1 ILYFLFQSIV
11 QLAQGFLLGIF
22 MKTLL
27 YRVLALLVLNIVI
40 MLCDTLV
47 DMYYRSWISAVKE
60 VDIGLDG
67 GCDKPLRLA
76 DMLLYSW
83 EGGLDVCVDLTGS
96 SPLTQT
102 EMDNFVPGC
111 AVIDDAQCKR
121 VKYMP
126 ICAAIGYEFLPFSFS
141 FLGELEEDAV
151 TFF

>member
-1 ILYFLFQSIV
+1 
-11 QLAQGFLLGIF
+11 
-22 MKTLL
+22 
-27 YRVLALLVLNIVI
+27 

-111 AVIDDAQCKR
+111 AVIHDAQCKR

-126 ICAAIGYEFLPFSFS
+126 ICAAIGYGFLPFSFS
-141 FLGELEEDAV
+141 FLGELEEDADIGAHV
-151 TFF
+151 DVHIFNMISFAIDKEVRARGEQKN

>member
-1 ILYFLFQSIV
+1 
-11 QLAQGFLLGIF
+11 
-22 MKTLL
+22 
-27 YRVLALLVLNIVI
+27 

-47 DMYYRSWISAVKE
+47 DMYYRSWISAVKK
-60 VDIGLDG
+60 VDIGLDE

-111 AVIDDAQCKR
+111 AVIHDAQCKR

-126 ICAAIGYEFLPFSFS
+126 ICAAIGYGFLPFSFS